1 MGEEDR
7 DFMRH
12 FRKGGWAVLG
22 VVLVIVVAILI
33 S

>member
-1 MGEEDR
+1 MGEDR
-7 DFMRH
+7 DFLQR

-22 VVLVIVVAILI
+22 VLLVIVAAILI